1 MAERDRRD
9 VTVFHILIPVR
20 VPAPGDFAGAWV
32 GGGIPLESSNP
43 EPYLTAAW
51 AQLADF
57 VDEARMLGLDTRGRA
72 VAAEPLQA
80 ILDALARTPVAEVG
94 LASSPNPVARR
105 LRIDLAAR
113 LRRRVT
119 LPVSE
124 ITARPALTT

>member
-1 MAERDRRD
+1 MVLQDADRRLGECIRGED
-9 VTVFHILIPVR
+9 R
-20 VPAPGDFAGAWV
+20 CEAG
-32 GGGIPLESSNP
+32 GRQNR
-43 EPYLTAAW
+43 
-51 AQLADF
+51 ADF